1 MPKRTAV
8 KVIAALRDL
17 RLNIPHDT
25 SAEAPEKTFFQRKDS
40 YLMASSEKFKKT
52 LNSDITSHHLLIAI
66 CEAGADS
73 TKAEKYYEKLVKKT
87 RKKVIIIRR
96 PNMGEEIKD
105 DVKFIDFSDHFKEIL
120 LSKEIKFQGLCQKV
134 SDLIKRG
141 SDQTID
147 ILNLESIEELMEQKN
162 SEENSQIQI
171 PSFSSSRFEKSLYIK
186 RQLTSAFPLDGG
198 FWKEV
203 AKQLGDDYSPEQ
215 LHREC
220 RISQKGEI
228 EWIAPI
234 VPDKEKAIIWEKI
247 NSVLAVR
254 TPNKI
259 TEEETLIDPHEKDKF
274 PEILIISGVAGAGK
288 SSILSHYYEAIKEKN
303 QDHWVIIINFTDHSK
318 DFLNLLYSN
327 EVNLSNT
334 IECLVNLYAV
344 VGASRFGRS
353 MLRRRL
359 EIGDRITIFFDGF
372 DEIVIS
378 QYQETAIRVMKV
390 L

>member
-1 MPKRTAV
+1 M
-8 KVIAALRDL
+8 
-17 RLNIPHDT
+17 
-25 SAEAPEKTFFQRKDS
+25 
-40 YLMASSEKFKKT
+40 
-52 LNSDITSHHLLIAI
+52 
-66 CEAGADS
+66 
-73 TKAEKYYEKLVKKT
+73 
-87 RKKVIIIRR
+87 
-96 PNMGEEIKD
+96 
-105 DVKFIDFSDHFKEIL
+105 
-120 LSKEIKFQGLCQKV
+120 
-134 SDLIKRG
+134 
-141 SDQTID
+141 
-147 ILNLESIEELMEQKN
+147 
-162 SEENSQIQI
+162 
-171 PSFSSSRFEKSLYIK
+171 
-186 RQLTSAFPLDGG
+186 
-198 FWKEV
+198 
-203 AKQLGDDYSPEQ
+203 
-215 LHREC
+215 
-220 RISQKGEI
+220 
-228 EWIAPI
+228 
-234 VPDKEKAIIWEKI
+234 
-247 NSVLAVR
+247 
-254 TPNKI
+254 
-259 TEEETLIDPHEKDKF
+259 IDPHEKDKF